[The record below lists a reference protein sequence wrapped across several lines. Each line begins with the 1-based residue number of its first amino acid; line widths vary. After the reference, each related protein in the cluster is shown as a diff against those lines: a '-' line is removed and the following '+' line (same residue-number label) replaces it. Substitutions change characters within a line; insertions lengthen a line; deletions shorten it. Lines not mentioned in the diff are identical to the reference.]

1 MTTTFTIEFEENI
14 GPIAAEKLTNLFE
27 DIVNRKNYTLNN
39 CECETDGSE
48 DDD

>member
-1 MTTTFTIEFEENI
+1 MTTTFTIEIEETL
-14 GPIAAEKLTNLFE
+14 GPITRERFINLFE